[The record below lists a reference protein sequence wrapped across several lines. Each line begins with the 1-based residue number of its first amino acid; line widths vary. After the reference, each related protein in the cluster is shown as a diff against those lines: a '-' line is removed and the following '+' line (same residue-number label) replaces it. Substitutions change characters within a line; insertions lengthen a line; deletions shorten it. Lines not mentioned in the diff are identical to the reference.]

1 MTNRNTAGNRL
12 IEIRRGVIGP
22 VEPRSV
28 AINERKPEDYPD
40 LPQAYLDVAEMWGTR
55 FGGPPL
61 CDEYVEVL
69 QHVFTEEEARA
80 VRHLRGARAGKTA
93 AEIAEAEH
101 RSEEEISRIMDV
113 LVDEKH
119 VILASDREEKRRYLL
134 QPILPGAW
142 ESILVRTSLDS
153 LTDWHIKFVELF
165 LPLYQTGFTTI
176 HRGRR
181 PPGIRYL
188 PVGQSVEYSPTAALP
203 SDKLGEI
210 FDHYNDFAVGL
221 CQCRMGAGI
230 IGQSCGRPMENCI
243 TMGRLA
249 TSLVK
254 SGQMRRINI
263 KEALEI
269 KAEAEASGLVSW
281 TSNFE
286 IGKSN
291 TSCSCCGCCCMMMRT
306 ISEFNAP
313 GYIAPPHF
321 MPEVDSNKCS
331 YCGKCARSCPMGAW
345 TVDTKRKTRSFN
357 SIRCIG
363 CGLCYVACDK
373 EKAIEL
379 KPVPGYKPP
388 TVIRVERASHP
399 LAGISGI
406 EKDEQPK
413 SDS

>member
-22 VEPRSV
+22 VEPRTV

-61 CDEYVEVL
+61 CDEYIGVL

-93 AEIAEAEH
+93 ADIAEAEH

-134 QPILPGAW
+134 QPLLPGAW
-142 ESILVRTSLDS
+142 ETILVRTSLDS

-176 HRGRR
+176 HLGRR

-188 PVGQSVEYSPTAALP
+188 PVGQSIEYSPTALP

-221 CQCRMGAGI
+221 CQCRMGADI
-230 IGQSCGRPMENCI
+230 IGQNCGRPIDNCI
-243 TMGRLA
+243 TMGQLA
-249 TSLVK
+249 TRLVK

-269 KAEAEASGLVSW
+269 KAEVEGSGLVSW
-281 TSNFE
+281 TSNFV
-286 IGKSN
+286 IGESN

-313 GYIAPPHF
+313 GYMTPPHF
-321 MPEVDSNKCS
+321 MPEVDPNKCS

-379 KPVPGYKPP
+379 QPVPGYESP
-388 TVIRVERASHP
+388 TVIRVDRASHP

-406 EKDEQPK
+406 EKAEQTK